1 MCNDR
6 SVMKSI
12 KERFYQL
19 SSLPGIFGADID
31 NSYIFLVSNYLLND
45 VISHCKNL
53 SEGLL

>member
-1 MCNDR
+1 MGNDR

-31 NSYIFLVSNYLLND
+31 NSYVYLVTNYLHND
-45 VISHCKNL
+45 VIRHCKNL
-53 SEGLL
+53 SEALL